1 MTSSPVSE
9 TLRFDELFVEFGQEL
24 RRSGL
29 PIGSDDIVSFC
40 QGIAELNPTDIVDI
54 YWTGRATLLRRKD
67 QIPTY
72 NIKFRE
78 FFLDIKEDEP
88 DIRKLSI
95 KSASNADSVLQIP
108 LVEPK
113 TPGIGDEESKMGL
126 MASASE
132 IWRNKAF
139 AECTSMELAS
149 LRKMISTLKISPP
162 IRRTRRVQSA
172 STGNQL
178 NMRKMVRESMR
189 SYGEPKD
196 LFFNSRKIKVRPIV
210 FILDVSGSMADYSRN
225 LLQFAYSARRANAK
239 VEVFCFGTRL
249 TRITKSLNR
258 RTPDEAMALAGDSVL
273 DWDGG
278 TQIGGSIGNYVK
290 GWGRSRIGRNSIVV
304 ICSDGLERGNP
315 EVLSKAMEELSRLAY
330 RIIWM
335 NPHKADSLSYQPNT
349 IGMMV
354 AAPFIDEIVSGHNLN
369 SLEEFSRQLMTIR

>member
-29 PIGSDDIVSFC
+29 SIGSDDIVSFC

-78 FFLDIKEDEP
+78 FFLDIKADEP
-88 DIRKLSI
+88 DIRKLDI

-149 LRKMISTLKISPP
+149 LRKMISTLKVSPP

-196 LFFNSRKIKVRPIV
+196 LFFNKRKIKVRPIV

-290 GWGRSRIGRNSIVV
+290 EWGRSRIGRNSIVV

-335 NPHKADSLSYQPNT
+335 NPHKADSPSYQPNT

>member
-78 FFLDIKEDEP
+78 FFLDIKEDEQ

-149 LRKMISTLKISPP
+149 LRKMISRLKISPP

>member
-78 FFLDIKEDEP
+78 FFLDIKEDEQ

-149 LRKMISTLKISPP
+149 LRKMISRLKISPP

-196 LFFNSRKIKVRPIV
+196 LFFNRRKIKVRPIV